1 MAEENIGVTEGNEQV
16 GASAEAHA
24 GTEVTD
30 TSVSANAGVSAEA
43 HANVENTTEVV
54 EGVNINSEAHATAET
69 KKVCKE
75 KTDKAGKPVLDKAGK
90 PQEECKTIKVH
101 KKLEG
106 TKVEDAK
113 KK

>member
-1 MAEENIGVTEGNEQV
+1 MKKFIVTV
-16 GASAEAHA
+16 IASFAL
-24 GTEVTD
+24 
-30 TSVSANAGVSAEA
+30 VSAFAE
-43 HANVENTTEVV
+43 
-54 EGVNINSEAHATAET
+54 AET

-75 KTDKAGKPVLDKAGK
+75 KTDKTGKPLLDKAGK

-101 KKLEG
+101 QKLEG

>member
-1 MAEENIGVTEGNEQV
+1 MKKFIVAIIASLALTAAFAE
-16 GASAEAHA
+16 
-24 GTEVTD
+24 
-30 TSVSANAGVSAEA
+30 
-43 HANVENTTEVV
+43 
-54 EGVNINSEAHATAET
+54 AET

-101 KKLEG
+101 QKLEG

>member
-1 MAEENIGVTEGNEQV
+1 MKKLFWAVCMVAGFTFPAWNNL
-16 GASAEAHA
+16 AHA
-24 GTEVTD
+24 E
-30 TSVSANAGVSAEA
+30 
-43 HANVENTTEVV
+43 
-54 EGVNINSEAHATAET
+54 AET

-75 KTDKAGKPVLDKAGK
+75 KTDKTGKPVLDKAGK

-101 KKLEG
+101 QKLEG

>member
-1 MAEENIGVTEGNEQV
+1 MKKLIVAVV
-16 GASAEAHA
+16 ASFAL
-24 GTEVTD
+24 
-30 TSVSANAGVSAEA
+30 VSAYAE
-43 HANVENTTEVV
+43 
-54 EGVNINSEAHATAET
+54 AET

-75 KTDKAGKPVLDKAGK
+75 KTDKAGKVVLDKAGK

-101 KKLEG
+101 QKLEG

>member
-1 MAEENIGVTEGNEQV
+1 MKKLFLAVVLALATTLAFAE
-16 GASAEAHA
+16 
-24 GTEVTD
+24 
-30 TSVSANAGVSAEA
+30 
-43 HANVENTTEVV
+43 
-54 EGVNINSEAHATAET
+54 AET

-101 KKLEG
+101 QKLEG